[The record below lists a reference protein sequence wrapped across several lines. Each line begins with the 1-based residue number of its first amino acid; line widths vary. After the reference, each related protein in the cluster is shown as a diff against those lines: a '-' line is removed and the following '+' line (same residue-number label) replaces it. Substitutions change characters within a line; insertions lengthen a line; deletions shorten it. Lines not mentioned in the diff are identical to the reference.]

1 MYKLEVSDLVFDDNR
16 NKAKIIFEDENGDV
30 YAFSLTPEKARVIY
44 LAMYQIY
51 VPKNT
56 VYEVFLSLIDSFSLN
71 IKSVIIEDVENLN
84 AYLIL
89 ETQDFKEI
97 KIPICVQD
105 AFVVGILSKAQFYI
119 KKDTCFIDHVEY
131 CWLDFVKRFL
141 GV

>member
-1 MYKLEVSDLVFDDNR
+1 MYKLEISDLIFSDNS
-16 NKAKIIFEDENGDV
+16 NKAKIIFEDENGDY
-30 YAFSLTPEKARVIY
+30 YAFSLTAERARFIY
-44 LAMYQIY
+44 LLLYQTY

-56 VYEVFLSLIDSFSLN
+56 VYEVLLNFIDTLLIK
-71 IKSVIIEDVENLN
+71 IKSVVIEDVENLK

-89 ETQDFKEI
+89 ETQDFKDI
-97 KIPICVQD
+97 KIPICAQD
-105 AFVVGILSKAQFYI
+105 AFVVGILSKADFYI

>member
-1 MYKLEVSDLVFDDNR
+1 MYKLEISDLIFSDNS
-16 NKAKIIFEDENGDV
+16 NKAKIIFEDENGDY
-30 YAFSLTPEKARVIY
+30 YAFSLTAERARFIY
-44 LAMYQIY
+44 LLLYQTY

-56 VYEVFLSLIDSFSLN
+56 VYEVLLNFIDTLLIK
-71 IKSVIIEDVENLN
+71 IKSVVIEDVKNLK

-89 ETQDFKEI
+89 ETQDFKDI
-97 KIPICVQD
+97 KIPICAQD
-105 AFVVGILSKAQFYI
+105 AFVVGILSKADFYI

>member
-1 MYKLEVSDLVFDDNR
+1 MYKLEISDLIFSDNS
-16 NKAKIIFEDENGDV
+16 NKAKIIFEDENGDC
-30 YAFSLTPEKARVIY
+30 YAFSLTAERARFIY
-44 LAMYQIY
+44 LLLYQTY

-56 VYEVFLSLIDSFSLN
+56 VYEVLLNFIDTLLIK
-71 IKSVIIEDVENLN
+71 IKSVVIEDVENLK

-89 ETQDFKEI
+89 ETQDLQNI
-97 KIPICVQD
+97 KITICAQD
-105 AFVVGILSKAQFYI
+105 AFVIGILSKADFYI